1 MDNLIQAWEET
12 VSILQEKIQPV
23 TFNTWIKPIVP
34 IDLTNND
41 IYLQVPNDFYETMI
55 MDRYCDLIKN
65 SLFLA
70 LGKDYNIKVVVSDEE
85 QIPEFKKAKM
95 PVEEKETNSSSPSG
109 SILLSQYTFDNYVI
123 GNSNKFVHAI
133 ALAVAESPSKLY
145 NPLYLHGGVGLGK
158 THLMN
163 AIGNHF
169 LKLYPDKKVMYTSSE
184 QFTIDLI
191 NAIKEQKNE
200 EFRNKYRNIDLL
212 MIHDIQFIGGKSSSE
227 EEFFHTFNAL
237 HQSDKQIVISGDR
250 PPKELHTLEKRLRT
264 RFEWGQIIEVAPPDF
279 ETRAAI
285 LKQKSEQFNLKIDDE
300 IIQYIAARIT
310 SNIRELEGAVKKLT
324 AYSILKGN
332 NDFITM
338 DTVKECLKDFNTT
351 DPNIITEESI
361 ILGVEKYFNL
371 KEGSVVSSRRTGD
384 IAFARQIV
392 MYIMRELLD
401 MSYSKIGQSLGGRDH
416 STVLHGVDK
425 IESQYNN
432 DITIKNIIDDII
444 KNIKNK

>member
-1 MDNLIQAWEET
+1 MDELIQAWEET
-12 VSILQEKIQPV
+12 AAILKEKIQPV

-34 IDLTNND
+34 IDITD
-41 IYLQVPNDFYETMI
+41 SEIVLQVPNKYNETMI
-55 MDRYCDLIKN
+55 LDRYSDLIKN
-65 SLFLA
+65 SLFLV
-70 LGKDYNIKVVVSDEE
+70 LGKDYSLKVSVVSDETDE
-85 QIPEFKKAKM
+85 LNKKEVPSFETK
-95 PVEEKETNSSSPSG
+95 KEPSSNYG

-133 ALAVAESPSKLY
+133 ALAVAESPSTLY

-184 QFTIDLI
+184 QFTNELI
-191 NAIKEQKNE
+191 NAIKESKNE

-212 MIHDIQFIGGKSSSE
+212 MIDDIQFIGGKSSSE
-227 EEFFHTFNAL
+227 EEFFHTFNTL
-237 HQSDKQIVISGDR
+237 HQSNKQIVISGDR

-264 RFEWGQIIEVAPPDF
+264 RFESGQIIEVVPPDF
-279 ETRAAI
+279 EMRAAI
-285 LKQKSEQFNLKIDDE
+285 LKQKAEQFNLKVDDE
-300 IIQYIAARIT
+300 ILKYIASRIT
-310 SNIRELEGAVKKLT
+310 SNIRELEGAIKKLT
-324 AYSILKGN
+324 AYSILKGDS
-332 NDFITM
+332 DFVTM
-338 DTVKECLKDFNTT
+338 DMVKECLKDFNTT
-351 DPNIITEESI
+351 DPNNITEDSI
-361 ILGVEKYFNL
+361 IKSVEKYFNL
-371 KEGSVVSSRRTGD
+371 KENSIKSTRKTKD

-401 MSYSKIGQSLGGRDH
+401 MSYSRIGQSLGGRDH

-425 IESQYNN
+425 IENQYNN
-432 DITIKNIIDDII
+432 DMTIKNIIDDII